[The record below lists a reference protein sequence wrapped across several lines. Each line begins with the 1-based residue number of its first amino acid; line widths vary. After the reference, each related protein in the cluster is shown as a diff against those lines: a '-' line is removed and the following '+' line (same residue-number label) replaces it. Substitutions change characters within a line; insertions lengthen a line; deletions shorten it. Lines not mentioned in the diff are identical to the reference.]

1 MPFLVPII
9 TTSIKGIITSFF
21 TQKMTEEIIFQLL
34 RYAVAQSSNK
44 LDDQI
49 LSVFEEQRSK

>member
-34 RYAVAQSSNK
+34 RYAVSKSSNK

-49 LSVFEEQRSK
+49 LAAFEEQRSK

>member
-21 TQKMTEEIIFQLL
+21 TQKMPEEIIFAASPKTCCDLSLL
-34 RYAVAQSSNK
+34 FIARFKSR
-44 LDDQI
+44 
-49 LSVFEEQRSK
+49 QR